1 MILTQKVSSLLSLDR
16 QGLNDCWALWF
27 AKYHLGFQPLLHKM
41 LRRKFV
47 PEIHRGSLTNA
58 DSFVF
63 SRHQIFRVWV
73 SPVHFLRFCK
83 SLHEAGFLLIYS
95 VSHPS
100 QVSESLVVI
109 HVSVKPLFQV
119 SVLDHCELTE
129 DPSQSKT
136 CNNRPKEHPKICIF
150 YKCWDGADAAQVAS
164 RLKSR
169 WHVLSKQVC
178 ANAGLCLCCYL

>member
-1 MILTQKVSSLLSLDR
+1 
-16 QGLNDCWALWF
+16 
-27 AKYHLGFQPLLHKM
+27 M

-73 SPVHFLRFCK
+73 SPVRFLRFCK
-83 SLHEAGFLLIYS
+83 SLHEAGILLIYS
-95 VSHPS
+95 VSHHS

-119 SVLDHCELTE
+119 SVLDHCEPTK
-129 DPSQSKT
+129 DPTQSKT

-178 ANAGLCLCCYL
+178 ANAGLSLCCYL